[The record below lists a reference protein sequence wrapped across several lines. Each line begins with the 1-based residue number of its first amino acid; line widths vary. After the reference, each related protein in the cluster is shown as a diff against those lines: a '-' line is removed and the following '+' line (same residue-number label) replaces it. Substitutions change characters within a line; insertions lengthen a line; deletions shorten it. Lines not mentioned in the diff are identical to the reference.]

1 MTTKLT
7 QEGLQKLENE
17 LTNLH
22 QKQDL
27 LVTRI
32 EEVAQPDE
40 SGEDNLA
47 IQLKEELE
55 IINDKISQLETALE
69 SVEIIGQGNGLATID
84 IGCRVTMKLSANQVT
99 FDIVHEMEADPTQNK
114 ISDKSPL
121 GQALIGKKVDDTVDL
136 QAPVGKL
143 TYKIVS
149 VSPIV

>member
-17 LTNLH
+17 L
-22 QKQDL
+22 KQLKAKSEL
-27 LVTRI
+27 LITRI

-40 SGEDNLA
+40 SGEDGLA
-47 IQLKEELE
+47 VQLKEELE
-55 IINDKISQLETALE
+55 IVNSKIGQIESALE
-69 SVEIIGQGNGLATID
+69 SVEIIGQGKEFKTVDVGT
-84 IGCRVTMKLSANQVT
+84 RVTMSTVNNQLT
-99 FDIVHEMEADPTQNK
+99 FDIVHEIEADPSLNK

-121 GQALIGKKVDDTVDL
+121 GQALIGKSIDENVDF

-149 VSPIV
+149 ISAIV